1 MVSSYRNRRSYLRCS
16 AITSDR
22 KQHGFT
28 LLETLVALSVL
39 AISLGVTYQVF
50 SSALRGST
58 LADDYAQASMYA
70 DSHLAEVGKKVHLL
84 PNISE
89 GSYNQRYRW
98 KLEIQPLDGTNASAV
113 VETVKRY
120 QVILNVYW
128 RAARGER
135 TIRATTFRLASA

>member
-1 MVSSYRNRRSYLRCS
+1 MSRYYSQGETC
-16 AITSDR
+16 R
-22 KQHGFT
+22 KQYGFT

-84 PNISE
+84 PSVSE

-98 KLEIQPLDGTNASAV
+98 KLEVQSLDGSSSRSV
-113 VETVKRY
+113 LETVKRY
-120 QVILNVYW
+120 QVVLNVYW
-128 RAARGER
+128 RSSRGER
-135 TIRATTFRLASA
+135 SIRATTFRLASA